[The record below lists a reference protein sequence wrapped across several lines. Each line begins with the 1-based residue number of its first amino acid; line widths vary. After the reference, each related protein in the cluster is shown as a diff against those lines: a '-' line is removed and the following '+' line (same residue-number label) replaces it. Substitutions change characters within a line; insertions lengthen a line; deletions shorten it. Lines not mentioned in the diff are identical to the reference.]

1 MNRKIYSLLLI
12 AAVFFIE
19 SCATKDDGP
28 ELDVSAPTIPLNL
41 TVTEVTTTSIAI
53 SWSASSDDNA
63 VTGYNIYI
71 NDQIVNNTDQT
82 SFVLSDLTP
91 QTSYNLGVSAYDA
104 AQNNSE
110 ISYLQVIT
118 EAAKEL
124 AGNAEFFSSNTGLD
138 GYIMVDDAGHD
149 RVFLMNTAAEIV
161 YEWDL
166 PSGIGNDVELLEDGR
181 LLGIMK
187 DENANQDIS
196 FGGYGGK
203 LQFVRPDSSVEWNY
217 DISTNELSVITT

>member
-28 ELDVSAPTIPLNL
+28 EPDVSAPTIPLNL

-53 SWSASSDDNA
+53 SWSASSDDVE

-110 ISYLQVIT
+110 ISYLQVTT

-138 GYIMVDDAGHD
+138 GYIMVDDARHD
-149 RVFLMNTAAEIV
+149 RVFLMNSAAEIV
-161 YEWDL
+161 YEWE
-166 PSGIGNDVELLEDGR
+166 IGRASCRERV
-181 LLGIMK
+181 
-187 DENANQDIS
+187 
-196 FGGYGGK
+196 
-203 LQFVRPDSSVEWNY
+203 
-217 DISTNELSVITT
+217 